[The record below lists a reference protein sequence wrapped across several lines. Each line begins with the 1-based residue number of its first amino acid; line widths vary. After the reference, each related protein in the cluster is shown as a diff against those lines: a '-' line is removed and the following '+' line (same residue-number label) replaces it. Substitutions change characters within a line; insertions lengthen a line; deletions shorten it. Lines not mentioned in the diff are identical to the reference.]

1 MTLRNKW
8 TDQQI
13 RTARRVAL
21 RPLLEH
27 MGFPLQELTNGNWRV
42 YDLPTDI
49 VIKETYWVCPDTGAG
64 GNAIDLLTRVMGMSF
79 SQAMDKL
86 EAFKQPVCV
95 RRTGRP

>member
-8 TDQQI
+8 TEEQI

-27 MGFPLQELTNGNWRV
+27 MGYPMQELTNGNRRV
-42 YDLPTDI
+42 YDLPTKI

-86 EAFKQPVCV
+86 EAFKQP
-95 RRTGRP
+95 

>member
-27 MGFPLQELTNGNWRV
+27 MGFPLQELTNDNWRV
-42 YDLPTDI
+42 YDLPKDI

-86 EAFKQPVCV
+86 EAFKQP
-95 RRTGRP
+95 